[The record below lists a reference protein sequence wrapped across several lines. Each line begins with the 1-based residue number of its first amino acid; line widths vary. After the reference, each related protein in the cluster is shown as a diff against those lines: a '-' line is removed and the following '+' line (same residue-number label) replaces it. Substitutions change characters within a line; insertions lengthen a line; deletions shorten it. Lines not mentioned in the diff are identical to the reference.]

1 MAFVPVR
8 DSADLRDVPVVD
20 AKGAD
25 SAPLERGV
33 QAAEVLPHPVREH
46 LGLAG
51 DVHRYAVIAVGPP
64 KSARR
69 HRSAAARGIRLRAR
83 SALLARRG
91 VARAAELGLDVLGVL
106 EVCLARRA

>member
-1 MAFVPVR
+1 MKGLRRYFQRVRRGAGDGLEPSRHGVGLLASVLGDDEMAFVPVR

-51 DVHRYAVIAVGPP
+51 AVPRNHGPTVWP
-64 KSARR
+64 PNSA
-69 HRSAAARGIRLRAR
+69 
-83 SALLARRG
+83 
-91 VARAAELGLDVLGVL
+91 
-106 EVCLARRA
+106 